1 MQRALP
7 ILLLVCPLLLAT
19 APTRCGPPGLVPADG
34 ASLNYTHVRF
44 EWEPVCGA
52 TGYDLEVID
61 AAGATVAS
69 QRIEGLRHWTTVTEG
84 LDWDTGYS
92 WTVRPTG
99 PDVMDAA
106 EPHRFSTRPLPENL
120 LASTVSEP
128 VTGELAPGITC
139 LDPRQIV
146 GSVAQVCVDR
156 AGEVVWFYPH
166 PLAVGLDDKRQLPNG
181 NFLGVL
187 TREHPIEFTVDGE
200 TVREYLR
207 PEGEEVHHEAFP
219 MPNGNILAVANDT
232 RSVLLGGETVSIK
245 GDQLIEIDRE
255 TNEVVWRWSAH
266 DHYSYLDPPQL
277 NPANWV
283 HFNAVIYDP
292 VFRRVYV
299 SSRSLSRITAIDYDT
314 GEIVF
319 NMGKPM
325 PSGDVDFD
333 PGFRLQ
339 HAPQIL
345 PNGNMLL
352 HDNGQFASGT
362 RALELAF
369 DDPEQPTSASIAW
382 QWYAPSYSQIIGD
395 ADLLPNG
402 NVLFTSGAR
411 FTLFPSE
418 ARIYEVS
425 PAGDELWRYALPTA
439 FMIYRAERVPSLHTT
454 SPGKGLAAMLSALRF
469 QLECRYSE
477 GDE

>member
-1 MQRALP
+1 MPRRLP
-7 ILLLVCPLLLAT
+7 SLLLAASLLVAA
-19 APTRCGPPGLVPADG
+19 APPQCSTPPWITPAEG
-34 ASLNYTHVRF
+34 ANLNYTHVRF
-44 EWEPVCGA
+44 EWEPVCSA
-52 TGYDLEVID
+52 TGYELEVID

-69 QRIEGLRHWTTVTEG
+69 QTIEGLRHWTTVTEDI
-84 LDWDTGYS
+84 DWDSGYT
-92 WTVRPTG
+92 WTVHATG
-99 PDVMDAA
+99 PDATNAA
-106 EPHRFSTRPLPENL
+106 VSHSFSTRPLPENL
-120 LASTVSEP
+120 LASTISEP

-156 AGEVVWFYPH
+156 AGEVVWLYPH
-166 PLAVGLDDKRQLPNG
+166 PLEIGLDDKRQLPNG
-181 NFLGVL
+181 NFLGIL
-187 TREHPIEFTVDGE
+187 TRQHPIEFTVDGE

-207 PEGEEVHHEAFP
+207 PQGEEVHHEAFP

-232 RSVLLGGETVSIK
+232 RSVLLDGETVSIK

-277 NPANWV
+277 NRANWV
-283 HFNAVIYDP
+283 HFNAVIYDALL
-292 VFRRVYV
+292 RRVYV
-299 SSRSLSRITAIDYDT
+299 SSRALSRITAIDYDT

-319 NMGKPM
+319 NMGKQM

-402 NVLFTSGAR
+402 NVLVTSGAK

-425 PAGDELWRYALPTA
+425 PAGDELWRYALPGA
-439 FMIYRAERVPSLHTT
+439 FMIYRAERVSELHHR
-454 SPGKGLAAMLSALRF
+454 SPVQEFAAWLRTVAF
-469 QLECRYSE
+469 QLRCRALA
-477 GDE
+477 GD